1 MDEYKNEKDLTENTD
16 ERVVFD
22 GFTPNNPEEDLGK
35 KPNLN
40 FDPTLD
46 FSDSMEDQAFN
57 GTENPENTEKPKK
70 KKKEKEPKDIDDFKE
85 SKLQDFFHAVFKGFK
100 KSNRKIGVIY
110 DTIKGIIIV
119 LVLFFLII
127 FFGSSIIHNL
137 IRVVELSNEYDGK
150 YKNLQTAGDGMIN
163 VYSEGNGERTIVIL
177 PQFGISNPVMQY
189 KSFADVLSSSYRVVT
204 VEPMGYGFGLSTK
217 TERTNQNIIKELR
230 EGLKNAKI
238 EGPYI
243 LLTFSNSSIYADYY
257 AREYPEEVMGI
268 ISINPMFP
276 EELDNEN
283 FKDDYLPNYISN
295 VKFYSVISFSGV
307 VRWMS
312 YLKPETFDINLMKD
326 NSSYGDKE
334 LEVYRYLLANKFL
347 TSTQKK
353 ELNKLQKNMEG
364 IKDYKYASD
373 LTTLQVFTSDYID
386 ETTKRTEEVGKYAM
400 KLISNPDKQKVRSL
414 DGELKDYLY
423 NKDMTK
429 QLKMIIATYY

>member
-22 GFTPNNPEEDLGK
+22 GFDTKNNQEQDIGK
-35 KPNLN
+35 KMNLN
-40 FDPTLD
+40 YDPTLD
-46 FSDSMEDQAFN
+46 FSDSMPEDT
-57 GTENPENTEKPKK
+57 GKEPENTEKPKK

-85 SKLQDFFHAVFKGFK
+85 SKLQDFFHAIFKGFK

-110 DTIKGIIIV
+110 DTIKGIVIV
-119 LVLFFLII
+119 LLLFFLIL

-137 IRVVELSNEYDGK
+137 LRVVELSNEYDGK

-163 VYSEGNGERTIVIL
+163 VYSEGKGERTIVIL
-177 PQFGISNPVMQY
+177 PEFGVFNPVMQY

-217 TERTNQNIIKELR
+217 TARTNQNIIKELR
-230 EGLKNAKI
+230 EGLKKAKI
-238 EGPYI
+238 NGPYI

-283 FKDDYLPNYISN
+283 FKDNYLPNLISN
-295 VKFYSVISFSGV
+295 VKFYSVASFSGV
-307 VRWMS
+307 FRWMS
-312 YLKPETFDINLMKD
+312 YIKPSKFNIDLMKEND
-326 NSSYGDKE
+326 SYGDKE

-347 TSTQKK
+347 TSTQRK
-353 ELNKLQKNMEG
+353 EIDKLQKNMEA
-364 IKDYKYASD
+364 IKDYKYAND
-373 LTTLQVFTSDYID
+373 LTTLQIFTSDYVE
-386 ETTKRTEEVGKYAM
+386 ETSKRTEDVGKLA
-400 KLISNPDKQKVRSL
+400 KNIIRNPDMQKIRSV
-414 DGELKDYLY
+414 DGKLTDYLF
-423 NKDMTK
+423 NKEMTK
-429 QLKMIIATYY
+429 QIKMIIATYF